1 MSSRS
6 VQFYSKMPLPRCL
19 LSDVCPHPLCLKNS
33 FGRDLEKNRQAKT
46 NKQTKERRQK
56 AQQQQKT
63 ELY

>member
-1 MSSRS
+1 
-6 VQFYSKMPLPRCL
+6 MPLPRCL